1 MLTVCGRR
9 YDTGEPIEVVMH
21 GERIH
26 SVRPVWAGDDLA
38 SWPMIAP
45 ALFDL
50 QINGHGGTWFSDEAL
65 TPEQVHRAVQAYLQ
79 FGVTRLCPTLIT
91 NSFEALAKGFRAI
104 HQACEQDATTARM
117 VPGCHLE
124 GPYISAEDGPRGA
137 HPRQH
142 VCRADWDE
150 FCRLQ
155 DAAGGR
161 IKLVT
166 IAPEQDGA
174 IAFIA
179 KAVANG
185 IVIAIGHTAA
195 TPEQIH
201 AAVDAGATLST
212 HLGNGCS
219 TMLHRH
225 RNPLWEQLAD
235 DRLTSSLIVDGHHL
249 PANIVRTV
257 VKVKSPR
264 NVVLTCDAAGWAG
277 CPPGIYESKLG
288 RSEILENGK
297 LVVAG
302 QRELLAGSALETDV
316 CVVKVRDYAGVG
328 WREAIQMASRN
339 PCRVLGYEAPRLRR
353 HGLADLFLF
362 HHTPG
367 ADRLQIVTTI
377 AGGDVKHGAIPTLKT
392 LTSSTTV

>member
-1 MLTVCGRR
+1 MQG
-9 YDTGEPIEVVMH
+9 D
-21 GERIH
+21 RIT
-26 SVRPVWAGDDLA
+26 SVRPVWAGDEIET
-38 SWPMIAP
+38 WPMIAP

-65 TPEQVHRAVQAYLQ
+65 TPEQVHRAVQAYLR

-91 NSFEALAKGFRAI
+91 NSFAALAHGFRTI
-104 HQACEQDATTARM
+104 RKACDENPITARM

-124 GPYISAEDGPRGA
+124 GPYISSEDGPRGA

-142 VCRADWDE
+142 VRRADWDE
-150 FCRLQ
+150 FSRLQ
-155 DAAGGR
+155 DAAGGL

-166 IAPEQDGA
+166 VAPEQEGVLD
-174 IAFIA
+174 FIRT
-179 KAVANG
+179 AVAHG
-185 IVIAIGHTAA
+185 IVIAVGHTAA
-195 TPEQIH
+195 TPDQIR
-201 AAVDAGATLST
+201 AAADAGATLST
-212 HLGNGCS
+212 HLGNGCAA
-219 TMLHRH
+219 MLHRH
-225 RNPLWEQLAD
+225 HNPLWAQLAD
-235 DRLTSSLIVDGHHL
+235 DRLVSSLIVDGHHL

-277 CPPGIYESKLG
+277 CAPGVYESKLG

-297 LVVAG
+297 LVVAE

-316 CVVKVRDYAGVG
+316 CVVKVQEYAGVG

-339 PCRVLGYEAPRLRR
+339 PCRVLSYEAPRLRR

-362 HHTPG
+362 RLAPG
-367 ADRLQIVTTI
+367 SDRLEIEATI
-377 AGGDVKHGAIPTLKT
+377 AGGEVLYGQIHPRTPNCRVD
-392 LTSSTTV
+392 SSAVLAAKKP

>member
-9 YDTGEPIEVVMH
+9 YDTGEPIEVVID

-26 SVRPVWAGDDLA
+26 SVRPVWADDLA
-38 SWPMIAP
+38 AWPMIAP

-50 QINGHGGTWFSDEAL
+50 QINGHGGTWFSDEDL
-65 TPEQVHRAVQAYLQ
+65 TPEQVHRAVQAYLR

-91 NSFEALAKGFRAI
+91 NSIDALAKGFRAI

-150 FCRLQ
+150 FSRLQ

-174 IAFIA
+174 IAFIQ

-195 TPEQIH
+195 TPEQIT

-225 RNPLWEQLAD
+225 RNPIWAQLAD

-249 PANIVRTV
+249 PADIVRTV

-297 LVVAG
+297 LVVTG

-353 HGLADLFLF
+353 HGLADLFLY

-367 ADRLQIVTTI
+367 SDRLQVVTTI
-377 AGGDVKHGAIPTLKT
+377 AGGAVKHGAIPILKT
-392 LTSSTTV
+392 CVSSPIV